1 MDQHPEID
9 PQAKL
14 PKIHQKYLDYQQA
27 ILKNDLNRSTF
38 KKQFEEMFES
48 YNQYFDKNVRGFAL
62 FEYFIIYE
70 DLESIS
76 TVFKKI
82 KQLNVSQEM
91 LLQILKYTVA
101 TSNKEILQILVAHG
115 LNIDLPDGSRSTQL
129 AIAAGR
135 CDGDLCSILLSC
147 GANIRF
153 VTPFKKSV
161 LALACESTA
170 KIDITQKIDCINL
183 LSVWYL
189 SIELEPLMSNIEISD
204 DIAKNIFL
212 FGASKFGETI
222 TADTYPQ
229 FKYAYKDIDH
239 FLSEVEKNITDK
251 AALTSLANAVNKC
264 LLIQPQNSTL
274 NRLQQYLDKHL
285 GVENIKH
292 EPEPVSSNTFKK
304 S

>member
-9 PQAKL
+9 SQAKL
-14 PKIHQKYLDYQQA
+14 PTIHQKYLDYQQA
-27 ILKNDLNRSTF
+27 ILNNDLNRSKF
-38 KKQFEEMFES
+38 KKQFEEMLES

-70 DLESIS
+70 DFESIAA
-76 TVFKKI
+76 VFKKI
-82 KQLNVSQEM
+82 KQLNISQAM
-91 LLQILKYTVA
+91 LLQILEYAVA
-101 TSNKEILQILVAHG
+101 ARNKEILQVLVEHG

-147 GANIRF
+147 GAYIRF

-161 LALACESTA
+161 LALACESTV
-170 KIDITQKIDCINL
+170 KIDISQKIDCINL

-204 DIAKNIFL
+204 NIANNIFL
-212 FGASKFGETI
+212 FGASKFGESI

-239 FLSEVEKNITDK
+239 FYSEVEKNKADK

-264 LLIQPQNSTL
+264 LQIQPQNSTL

-285 GVENIKH
+285 SLENIKH
-292 EPEPVSSNTFKK
+292 ETEAVSSNTFKK